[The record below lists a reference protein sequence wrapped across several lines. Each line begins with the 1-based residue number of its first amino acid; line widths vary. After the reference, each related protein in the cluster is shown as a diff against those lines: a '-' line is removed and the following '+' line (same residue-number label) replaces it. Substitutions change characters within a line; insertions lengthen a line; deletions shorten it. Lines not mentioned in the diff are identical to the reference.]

1 MVTKNNV
8 RKLLGF
14 VYSMNLVVLLG
25 VAAVAEREV
34 KVGAVLDV
42 GVGMV
47 GKMGLNSIRM
57 CIHDFYVSNPHY
69 KTRLQLILR
78 DSQRNVVT
86 AAAQAL
92 DLIKNE
98 QVEAVI
104 GPVTTTEAMFVIN
117 LGDKAH
123 VPIVTFSATSPSL
136 SSLHTPYFFQI
147 AQKDSTQVEAI
158 TAIIQAFRW
167 KEVVPIY
174 VNNSYG
180 EGLIPWLTNSL
191 QKAYIRVPYL
201 SAIDFSA
208 TDDAIEK
215 ELYNLMTMQT
225 RVFVVHMTPFLGSRL
240 FAIAKTI
247 GMMDQG
253 YVWIV
258 TDGMANFFNS
268 LDSSVMDSME
278 GVLGVRPYIPRT
290 KQFLDFRARW
300 KRQFLRDNPT
310 LVDIN
315 LNAFGI
321 WAYDATTALAMAV
334 EKLDSTL
341 SGFTNVSKNSSNVTD
356 LENFGV
362 SRNGEKLRE
371 ALSNV
376 RFKGVGGDFKLVGG
390 GELQASAFE
399 IVNVIGNGEKNI
411 GFWMPEKGLIRS
423 MDSKTA
429 TTAHSSSKEN
439 LGRIIWPGDSY
450 SIPKGWQIPT
460 NGKKLMIGVPVKD
473 SGYSEFVRIIH
484 DPITNST
491 KVTGFCIDVFNA
503 VVEALPYALSFDLIP
518 FENSNGEMAGTYDD
532 LVNQVYYGK
541 SDGVVGDTTITANRS
556 NYVDFTLPYTE
567 SGVTMVVPIRDSRK
581 KNAWAFL
588 KPLTWDLWVTTFCSF
603 VFIGFVVWV
612 LEHRINNHFRG
623 PPSYQIGTS
632 LWFSF
637 STMVFSHRERVASNC
652 GRFVVIVWV
661 FVVQILVQSYTASL
675 TSLLTVEQL
684 RPVITDV
691 HQLLKNRLNV
701 GYLDGSFVR
710 EILKDLGF
718 QESQLKIYRSAEEC
732 NDLFT
737 KGTANGGIDA
747 AFDEVPYVT
756 HLLQI
761 YCSKYTMIEPR
772 FKTGGFGFVF
782 PKGSPLV
789 ADISRAILN
798 VTQGAKMKTIENA
811 WLNGSSCPGS
821 NAQISSASL
830 GLESF
835 WGLFLVIGV
844 SCALALMFF
853 LATFLYQY
861 RHILSSHQPSTSIWT
876 RIGTLLSIFN
886 EKDLSSHTFK
896 KSAKQDAS
904 VASSPAHHHGIGS
917 AEASPSTHCPSSPYS
932 YTESN
937 FSFYGDQVMFSP
949 DRHGDGTHQGHETQ
963 DREMRVVHDDT
974 QEVATTNSNNTN
986 SQAT

>member
-1 MVTKNNV
+1 MVMKKNNV
-8 RKLLGF
+8 TRF
-14 VYSMNLVVLLG
+14 LVVLLVGVVG
-25 VAAVAEREV
+25 VAAEGNKKNGTREV

-57 CIHDFYVSNPHY
+57 CINDFYVSNPHY

-78 DSQRNVVT
+78 DSQRNVLT

-104 GPVTTTEAMFVIN
+104 GPVTSMEAMFVIN

-123 VPIVTFSATSPSL
+123 VPILTFSATSPSL

-147 AQKDSTQVEAI
+147 AQKDTTQVEAI
-158 TAIIQAFRW
+158 TAIIQAFGW

-174 VNNSYG
+174 VDNTFG
-180 EGLIPWLTNSL
+180 QGLIPSLTNSL

-201 SAIDFSA
+201 TPIDFSA
-208 TDDAIEK
+208 SDDAIEK
-215 ELYNLMTMQT
+215 ELYKLMTMQT
-225 RVFVVHMTPFLGSRL
+225 RVFVVHMTPPLGTRL
-240 FAIAKTI
+240 FSIAKTI
-247 GMMDQG
+247 GMMDHG
-253 YVWIV
+253 YVWIL

-268 LDSSVMDSME
+268 LDSSIMESME

-290 KQFLDFRARW
+290 RQLLDFRARW
-300 KRQFLRDNPT
+300 KQHFLRDNPT

-315 LNAFGI
+315 LNALGI

-334 EKLDSTL
+334 EKLDTTL
-341 SGFTNVSKNSSNVTD
+341 SGFTHVSNNSSHVTD
-356 LENFGV
+356 LESFGV

-376 RFKGVGGDFKLVGG
+376 RFKGVGGDFKLVGN
-390 GELQASAFE
+390 GELQASPFE
-399 IVNVIGNGEKNI
+399 ILNVI
-411 GFWMPEKGLIRS
+411 
-423 MDSKTA
+423 D
-429 TTAHSSSKEN
+429 
-439 LGRIIWPGDSY
+439 
-450 SIPKGWQIPT
+450 
-460 NGKKLMIGVPVKD
+460 
-473 SGYSEFVRIIH
+473 
-484 DPITNST
+484 
-491 KVTGFCIDVFNA
+491 
-503 VVEALPYALSFDLIP
+503 ALPYALPFDFIP
-518 FENSNGEMAGTYDD
+518 FEKSNGEMAGTYDD
-532 LVNQVYYGK
+532 LISQVYYGNF
-541 SDGVVGDTTITANRS
+541 DAVVGDTTITANRS
-556 NYVDFTLPYTE
+556 NFVDFTLPYTE

-588 KPLTWDLWVTTFCSF
+588 KPLTWDLWVTTFCTF
-603 VFIGFVVWV
+603 VFIGFVVWL
-612 LEHRINNHFRG
+612 LEHRINSHFRG

-637 STMVFSHRERVASNC
+637 STMVFSHQEKVESNC

-661 FVVQILVQSYTASL
+661 FFVQILVQSYTASL

-684 RPVITDV
+684 HPVITDV

-701 GYLDGSFVR
+701 GYLEGSFVH

-718 QESQLKIYRSAEEC
+718 QEYQLKIYKSAEEC

-756 HLLQI
+756 RLLQI
-761 YCSKYTMIEPR
+761 YCSKYTMIEPK

-789 ADISRAILN
+789 SDISRAILN
-798 VTQGAKMKTIENA
+798 VTQGDKMKTIENA
-811 WLNGSSCPGS
+811 WLNGSSCPES
-821 NAQISSASL
+821 SAQVSSASL

-853 LATFLYQY
+853 LATFLYQH
-861 RHILSSHQPSTSIWT
+861 RHVLSSYHPNTSIWT
-876 RIGTLLSIFN
+876 RIVTLLSIFN
-886 EKDLSSHTFK
+886 EKDMSSHTFK
-896 KSAKQDAS
+896 KSKLKQDAS
-904 VASSPAHHHGIGS
+904 VASSPAHHHHGIGS
-917 AEASPSTHCPSSPYS
+917 ADASPNTHCPPSPYS

-937 FSFYGDQVMFSP
+937 FSFYGDQGMFSP
-949 DRHGDGTHQGHETQ
+949 DRHGYGTHQGHDTQ
-963 DREMRVVHDDT
+963 DRETRVVHDDT
-974 QEVATTNSNNTN
+974 REEAATTNSNTTN
-986 SQAT
+986 SEAT

>member
-1 MVTKNNV
+1 MVKNQ
-8 RKLLGF
+8 RPTT
-14 VYSMNLVVLLG
+14 LVLSLFWWFFG
-25 VAAVAEREV
+25 VVATVMGQRNREATTLFQTRVV
-34 KVGAVLDV
+34 KVGVVLDL
-42 GVGMV
+42 GGGIV
-47 GKMGLNSIRM
+47 GKMGSNSIRM
-57 CIHDFYVSNPHY
+57 CVNDFYDSHPHY

-78 DSQRNVVT
+78 DSQRDIVT
-86 AAAQAL
+86 AAAQVV

-104 GPVTTTEAMFVIN
+104 GPVTTMEAMFVIN

-158 TAIIQAFRW
+158 SAIIQAFRW

-174 VNNSYG
+174 VDNSYG

-191 QKAYIRVPYL
+191 QKSYIRVPYL

-208 TDDAIEK
+208 TDDAIER
-215 ELYNLMTMQT
+215 ELYKLMTMQT
-225 RVFVVHMTPFLGSRL
+225 RVFVVHMTPLLGSRL

-310 LVDIN
+310 LVDVN

-399 IVNVIGNGEKNI
+399 IVNAIGNGERNI
-411 GFWMPEKGLIRS
+411 GFWMPDKGLIRN
-423 MDSKTA
+423 MNAKNA
-429 TTAHSSSKEN
+429 TTAYSTSKEN
-439 LGRIIWPGDSY
+439 LGTIIWPGDTY
-450 SIPKGWQIPT
+450 SVPKGWQIPT
-460 NGKKLMIGVPVKD
+460 NGNMLKIGVPVKD
-473 SGYSEFVRIIH
+473 CGYTEFVKIIH
-484 DPITNST
+484 DPITNSR

-503 VVEALPYALSFDLIP
+503 VVEALPYALPFEFIP
-518 FENSNGEMAGTYDD
+518 FEKSNGEMAGTYDD
-532 LVNQVYYGK
+532 LITQVYYGK
-541 SDGVVGDTTITANRS
+541 FDAVVGDTTITANRS
-556 NYVDFTLPYTE
+556 NFVDFTLPYTE
-567 SGVTMVVPIRDSRK
+567 SGVTMVVPIRDNRK

-623 PPSYQIGTS
+623 PLPYQIGTS

-637 STMVFSHRERVASNC
+637 STMVFSHQERVESNC

-684 RPVITDV
+684 RPANTDV

-701 GYLDGSFVR
+701 GYLEGSFVR
-710 EILKDLGF
+710 GMLKDMGF
-718 QESQLKIYRSAEEC
+718 KDEQLKVYNSVEEC

-737 KGTANGGIDA
+737 KGSANGGIDA
-747 AFDEVPYVT
+747 AFDEVPYVMR
-756 HLLQI
+756 LLQT
-761 YCSKYTMIEPR
+761 YCSKYAMVEPR

-782 PKGSPLV
+782 PRGSPLV
-789 ADISRAILN
+789 GDISRAILN
-798 VTQGAKMKTIENA
+798 VMRQGSNMRRIENA
-811 WLNGSSCPGS
+811 WLNGSSCRDS
-821 NAQISSASL
+821 NTNAQVSSSTSL

-835 WGLFLVIGV
+835 WGLFLVVGV
-844 SCALALMFF
+844 SCLLALIIF
-853 LATFLYQY
+853 LDTFLYQH
-861 RHILSSHQPSTSIWT
+861 RHILSNHNRSDSSIKR
-876 RIGTLLSIFN
+876 RIGMLLNTFN
-886 EKDLSSHTFK
+886 ERDLSSHTFK
-896 KSAKQDAS
+896 KSDSS
-904 VASSPAHHHGIGS
+904 VTSSPTS
-917 AEASPSTHCPSSPYS
+917 ASASTHCPPISPSS

-937 FSFYGDQVMFSP
+937 FLISP
-949 DRHGDGTHQGHETQ
+949 DPHLYYATHQHKA
-963 DREMRVVHDDT
+963 T
-974 QEVATTNSNNTN
+974 QEPAPITNDTHTK

>member
-1 MVTKNNV
+1 MKNNV
-8 RKLLGF
+8 TRL
-14 VYSMNLVVLLG
+14 LVVLLVGVVG
-25 VAAVAEREV
+25 VAAQAQGNKKNNGRAREV

-47 GKMGLNSIRM
+47 GKMGLNSITM
-57 CIHDFYVSNPHY
+57 CINDFYVSNPRY
-69 KTRLQLILR
+69 KTRLQLVLR
-78 DSQRNVVT
+78 DSQRNVLT

-98 QVEAVI
+98 QVEAII
-104 GPVTTTEAMFVIN
+104 GPVTPMEAMFVMN

-123 VPIVTFSATSPSL
+123 VPILTFSATSPTL
-136 SSLHTPYFFQI
+136 SSIHTPYFFQI
-147 AQKDSTQVEAI
+147 AQQDITQVEAI
-158 TAIIQAFRW
+158 TAIIQAFGW

-174 VNNSYG
+174 VDNTYG
-180 EGLIPWLTNSL
+180 QGLIPSLTNSL

-201 SAIDFSA
+201 TPIDYSAS
-208 TDDAIEK
+208 DDAIEK
-215 ELYNLMTMQT
+215 ELYKLMTMQT
-225 RVFVVHMTPFLGSRL
+225 RVFVVHMTPPLGTRL
-240 FAIAKTI
+240 FSIAKTI

-268 LDSSVMDSME
+268 LDSSIMESME
-278 GVLGVRPYIPRT
+278 GVLGVKPYIPRT
-290 KQFLDFRARW
+290 KQLRDFRARW
-300 KRQFLRDNPT
+300 KRHFLRDNPT

-315 LNAFGI
+315 LNALGI

-334 EKLDSTL
+334 EKLDTTL
-341 SGFTNVSKNSSNVTD
+341 SGFTHVSNNSSNVTD

-376 RFKGVGGDFKLVGG
+376 RFKGVGGDFKLVGS
-390 GELQASAFE
+390 GELQTSPFE
-399 IVNVIGNGEKNI
+399 IVNVIGNGERNI
-411 GFWMPEKGLIRS
+411 GFWMPQKGLIRN
-423 MDSKTA
+423 MDDKNS
-429 TTAHSSSKEN
+429 TTRTSAYSTCKKN
-439 LGRIIWPGDSY
+439 LGTIIWPGDSY
-450 SIPKGWQIPT
+450 SVPKGWQIPT
-460 NGKKLMIGVPVKD
+460 NGNRLRIGVPVKN
-473 SGYSEFVRIIH
+473 SGYSEFVKVIH
-484 DPITNST
+484 EPVTNST
-491 KVTGFCIDVFNA
+491 TVRGFCIDVFNA
-503 VVEALPYALSFDLIP
+503 VVLDALPYALPFDFIP
-518 FENSNGEMAGTYDD
+518 FEKPNGEMAGTYDD
-532 LVNQVYYGK
+532 LISQVYYGK
-541 SDGVVGDTTITANRS
+541 FDAVVGDTTITANRS

-567 SGVTMVVPIRDSRK
+567 SGVTMVVPIRDNRK

-588 KPLTWDLWVTTFCSF
+588 KPLTWDLWVTTFCTF

-612 LEHRINNHFRG
+612 LEHRINSHFRG

-637 STMVFSHRERVASNC
+637 STIVFSHRERVASNC

-684 RPVITDV
+684 RPAITDV

-701 GYLDGSFVR
+701 GYLEGSFVH

-718 QESQLKIYRSAEEC
+718 QEYQLKIYKSAEEC

-737 KGTANGGIDA
+737 KGSANGGIDA

-756 HLLQI
+756 RLLQI
-761 YCSKYTMIEPR
+761 YCSKYTMIEPK

-789 ADISRAILN
+789 SDISRAILN
-798 VTQGAKMKTIENA
+798 VTQGDKMKTIENA
-811 WLNGSSCPGS
+811 WLNGSSCPES
-821 NAQISSASL
+821 SAQVSSASL

-844 SCALALMFF
+844 SCALAL
-853 LATFLYQY
+853 
-861 RHILSSHQPSTSIWT
+861 I
-876 RIGTLLSIFN
+876 IGTLLSIFN
-886 EKDLSSHTFK
+886 EKDMNSHTFK
-896 KSAKQDAS
+896 KSKLKQDAS
-904 VASSPAHHHGIGS
+904 VASSPAHHHHGIGS
-917 AEASPSTHCPSSPYS
+917 AEASPNTHCPASPYS
-932 YTESN
+932 YTES
-937 FSFYGDQVMFSP
+937 SFYGDQGMFSP
-949 DRHGDGTHQGHETQ
+949 DRHGYGTAQGHETQ
-963 DREMRVVHDDT
+963 DRETRVARDDT
-974 QEVATTNSNNTN
+974 QEEAVATNSNNTN
-986 SQAT
+986 SEAT